1 MNLYDLK
8 IDKKLQHHYLLV
20 IILNPLNSNNPGKLA
35 IRCGPFYFNND
46 DVKRLRNTVILGSDK
61 LFKTKMAEAASI
73 YNVDELIHSIA
84 GMQRICK
91 TSEGTYHHFS
101 SEYEIDKDFFHSL
114 VDMAN
119 TKEYEKKILSESRI
133 KNF

>member
-8 IDKKLQHHYLLV
+8 IDEKIPHHYLLV

-46 DVKRLRNTVILGSDK
+46 DVKRLRNAVILGNDK
-61 LFKTKMAEAASI
+61 LFKTRMTEAASI
-73 YNVDELIHSIA
+73 YNVSELIKSIS

-101 SEYEIDKDFFHSL
+101 SEFEISNDFFHSL

-119 TKEYEKKILSESRI
+119 TQEHAKKLLAQSRI
-133 KNF
+133 KF